1 MARKVLGKHSCK
13 GLSLKVIMDIC
24 PDDDAVGKWI
34 ENGHWLSYPRR
45 GSFNVQIRSNT
56 VR

>member
-1 MARKVLGKHSCK
+1 MARKVPGKHRCK

-24 PDDDAVGKWI
+24 PDDDEAGKWI

-45 GSFNVQIRSNT
+45 GSFNVQIRPNT